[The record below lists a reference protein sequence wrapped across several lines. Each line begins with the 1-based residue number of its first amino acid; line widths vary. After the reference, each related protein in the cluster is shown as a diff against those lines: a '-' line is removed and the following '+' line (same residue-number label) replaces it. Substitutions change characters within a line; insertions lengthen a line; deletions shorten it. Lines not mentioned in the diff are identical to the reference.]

1 MKLNLYDALQQPSK
15 IIEALNEADIAT
27 LALVLSYI
35 SADLSYI
42 NKIRPFIKG
51 AFDYSVNVPKD
62 LSNEIIANLFQ
73 ELKKKPIQEEDLGL
87 LLKIQTLA
95 REVQS

>member
-1 MKLNLYDALQQPSK
+1 MKLNLFDALQQPSK

-62 LSNEIIANLFQ
+62 LSLIHI
-73 ELKKKPIQEEDLGL
+73 
-87 LLKIQTLA
+87 
-95 REVQS
+95 